1 MFKIEDTAELI
12 NKGKATFD
20 TCYYCESHEIIT
32 HFCSQTEPK
41 KIKFVYDRDRILRFK
56 CDKFKSERRSSDAN
70 AW

>member
-20 TCYYCESHEIIT
+20 TCIYCDHCEIIT

-56 CDKFKSERRSSDAN
+56 CDKFKPERRSSDAN